1 MNFTDKTKLTRSDIE
16 RMVKPLKWE
25 DFYWVGGINH
35 LRKFPFIQLEENL
48 SGLYDFYVK
57 GIVAMRDVKYEDIPQ
72 ATTKFLVDLIC
83 SALGVEEQKGVI
95 YERCLY
101 YDKYDLEW

>member
-1 MNFTDKTKLTRSDIE
+1 MHQKQQGRIMSKTKLTRSDIE

-25 DFYWVGGINH
+25 DFYWVDGINH

-83 SALGVEEQKGVI
+83 SALGVEE
-95 YERCLY
+95 
-101 YDKYDLEW
+101 

>member
-83 SALGVEEQKGVI
+83 SALGVEE
-95 YERCLY
+95 ER
-101 YDKYDLEW
+101 